1 MLDFILGKD
10 LARYVRAHRGL
21 LIVSMILTACS
32 AIFVVI
38 PAYLLQ
44 PFIDEGMK
52 SSTSPAT
59 WKIPWISLAFQGGFS
74 WKKTELVLI
83 QNISPNVLL
92 VILALVAFVSILF
105 KSLTLYLSQ
114 LAAAA
119 FSNRA
124 IRSMR
129 MDLFEKFVSLPLGF
143 YHKQKAGELL
153 SRSTAD
159 LTVMQDRIANILIGL
174 VENPLTA
181 LAFLSYVFLV
191 NYKLTLVVFIAVP
204 LIVGSVRL
212 FGRKVK
218 KHAREVQDTMSHVTA
233 SYQEALL
240 CLKVIQGF
248 CADHIEAARFRRQVN
263 ELYKNVM
270 RWNRWSLGLGPVMDS
285 TGFLIL
291 PGVLIVGKLF
301 FHHSLGELISLIYA
315 YSRVYSPVKSLARVN
330 NDLRT
335 LQGATER
342 VFGIMKTI
350 PDIRELPGALEMPR
364 HRESIE
370 FRNVSFAYDDHGI
383 PVLQD
388 ISLKIRA
395 GEMIAFVG
403 STGAGK
409 STLLEL
415 LPRFYDVTNGSISI
429 DGVDIR
435 RVTLSSLRRQISMV
449 SQEVL
454 LFHDTIANNIV
465 YGHPEKGM
473 EEIIEAAKAAHA
485 HDFILAQPKG
495 YDSVVGDR
503 GTLLSGGQRQRI
515 AIARAILAEP
525 SILILD
531 EAASALDAE
540 SETLVQEAIERL
552 KGGRTILVAAHRL
565 STIRKANMIYVLEGG
580 KILEFGSREDLLE
593 LNGRFRQLHD
603 IQFRA

>member
-10 LARYVRAHRGL
+10 LARYVRVHRGL
-21 LIVSMILTACS
+21 LAVSIILTACS
-32 AIFVVI
+32 AILVVI

-59 WKIPWISLAFQGGFS
+59 WKIPWISLAFEGGFS
-74 WKKTELVLI
+74 WKRTELVLI

-92 VILALVAFVSILF
+92 VLLALVAFAAMLF

-114 LAAAA
+114 LSAAA

-129 MDLFEKFVSLPLGF
+129 MDLFEKFVSLPPGF
-143 YHKQKAGELL
+143 YHRQKAGELL

-159 LTVMQDRIANILIGL
+159 LTVMQDRIANILIGF

-181 LAFLSYVFLV
+181 VAFLSYVFLV

-218 KHAREVQDTMSHVTA
+218 KHAAEVQDTLSHVTA
-233 SYQEALL
+233 SYQETLL

-248 CADHIEAARFRRQVN
+248 CADRIESERFRRAVN

-270 RWNRWSLGLGPVMDS
+270 KWNRWSLGLGPLMDT

-301 FHHSLGELISLIYA
+301 FHHTLGELISLIYA
-315 YSRVYSPVKSLARVN
+315 YSRVYAPVKSLARVN
-330 NDLRT
+330 NELRT
-335 LQGATER
+335 LQGATDR
-342 VFGIMKTI
+342 VFGIMKTN
-350 PDIRELPGALEMPR
+350 PDIRDRPRALEMPR
-364 HRESIE
+364 HGQSIE
-370 FRNVSFAYDDHGI
+370 FKHVSFAYEYGI

-388 ISLKIRA
+388 ISFKITA

-415 LPRFYDVTNGSISI
+415 LPRFYDVTAGSISI
-429 DGVDIR
+429 DGIDIR
-435 RVTLSSLRRQISMV
+435 NVTLRSLRRQISTV

-454 LFHDTIANNIV
+454 LFHDTIANNIR

-485 HDFILAQPKG
+485 HDFILAQPKA
-495 YDSVVGDR
+495 YESVVGDR

-540 SETLVQEAIERL
+540 SETLVQEAIDRL
-552 KGGRTILVAAHRL
+552 SGDLTILVAAHRL
-565 STIRKANMIYVLEGG
+565 STIRKANRIYVLEGG
-580 KILEFGSREDLLE
+580 RILEFGSREDLLE

-603 IQFRA
+603 FQFRA

>member
-1 MLDFILGKD
+1 MLDYILGKD
-10 LARYVRAHRGL
+10 LARYVRAHRS
-21 LIVSMILTACS
+21 LIICSMVLTACS
-32 AIFVVI
+32 ALFVVI

-52 SSTSPAT
+52 SGADPAT
-59 WKIPWISLAFQGGFS
+59 WKVPWLAFGFEDGFS
-74 WKKTELVLI
+74 VKKTEIILI
-83 QNISPNVLL
+83 RNVSPNVLL
-92 VILALVAFVSILF
+92 VLLSLVAFLAILF
-105 KSLTLYLSQ
+105 KSMALYLSQ

-129 MDLFEKFVSLPLGF
+129 IELFEKFIALPLSF
-143 YHKQKAGELL
+143 YHKRKAGELI

-159 LTVMQDRIANILIGL
+159 LTVMQERIANILIGL
-174 VENPLTA
+174 VEHPLTA
-181 LAFLSYVFLV
+181 LAFLSYVLLV
-191 NYKLTLVVFIAVP
+191 NFKLTLLVFFAAPV
-204 LIVGSVRL
+204 IVGSVRL

-218 KHAREVQDTMSHVTA
+218 KHSTRVQDAMAQVTA
-233 SYQEALL
+233 AYQETLL

-248 CADHIEAARFRRQVN
+248 CSDRIESERFRRLTDD
-263 ELYKNVM
+263 LYRNVM
-270 RWNRWSLGLGPVMDS
+270 KWNRWSLGLGPLMDS

-291 PGVLIVGKLF
+291 PGVLIVGKLYF
-301 FHHSLGELISLIYA
+301 EHSLGELISLIYA
-315 YSRVYSPVKSLARVN
+315 YSRVYGPVKSLARVN
-330 NDLRT
+330 NELRT

-350 PDIRELPGALEMPR
+350 PEIQDCSGALELPR

-370 FRNVSFAYDDHGI
+370 FKDVSFAYEPGI

-388 ISLKIRA
+388 ISLTIRA

-409 STLLEL
+409 STLLDL
-415 LPRFYDVTNGSISI
+415 IPRFYDVTGGSIRI
-429 DGVDIR
+429 DGIDIR
-435 RVTLSSLRRQISMV
+435 EVTLGSLRRQISTV

-454 LFHDTIANNIV
+454 LFHNTIADNIR
-465 YGHPEKGM
+465 YGHPEKGL
-473 EEIIEAAKAAHA
+473 EQVIEAAKAAHA
-485 HDFILAQPKG
+485 HDFIMTQPAG

-515 AIARAILAEP
+515 AIARAMLADP

-540 SETLVQEAIERL
+540 SETLVQEAIEKLR
-552 KGGRTILVAAHRL
+552 GGRTILVSAHRL
-565 STIRKANMIYVLEGG
+565 STIRKADRIYVLENGR
-580 KILEFGSREDLLE
+580 ILESGSRESLMT

>member
-1 MLDFILGKD
+1 MLNYILGKD
-10 LARYVRAHRGL
+10 LARYVRAHRS
-21 LIVSMILTACS
+21 LIICSMVLTACS
-32 AIFVVI
+32 ALFVVI

-52 SSTSPAT
+52 SGADPAT
-59 WKIPWISLAFQGGFS
+59 WKVPWLAFGFEDGFS
-74 WKKTELVLI
+74 VKKTEIILI
-83 QNISPNVLL
+83 RNVSPNVLL
-92 VILALVAFVSILF
+92 VLLSLVAFLAILF
-105 KSLTLYLSQ
+105 KSMALYLSQ

-129 MDLFEKFVSLPLGF
+129 IELFEKFIALPLGF
-143 YHKQKAGELL
+143 YHKRKAGELI

-159 LTVMQDRIANILIGL
+159 LTVMQERIANILIGL
-174 VENPLTA
+174 VEHPLTA
-181 LAFLSYVFLV
+181 LAFLSYVLLV
-191 NYKLTLVVFIAVP
+191 NFKLTLLVFFAAPV
-204 LIVGSVRL
+204 IVGSVRL

-218 KHAREVQDTMSHVTA
+218 KHSTRVQDAMAQVTA
-233 SYQEALL
+233 AYQETLL
-240 CLKVIQGF
+240 CLKVVQGF
-248 CADHIEAARFRRQVN
+248 CSDRIESERFRRLTDD
-263 ELYKNVM
+263 LYRNVM
-270 RWNRWSLGLGPVMDS
+270 KWNRWSLGLGPLMDS

-291 PGVLIVGKLF
+291 PGVLIVGKLYF
-301 FHHSLGELISLIYA
+301 EHSLGELISLIYA
-315 YSRVYSPVKSLARVN
+315 YSRVYGPVKSLARVN
-330 NDLRT
+330 NELRT

-350 PDIRELPGALEMPR
+350 PEIQDCSGALELPR

-370 FRNVSFAYDDHGI
+370 FKDVSFAYEPGI

-388 ISLKIRA
+388 ISLTIRA

-409 STLLEL
+409 STLLDL
-415 LPRFYDVTNGSISI
+415 IPRFYDVTGGSIRI
-429 DGVDIR
+429 DGIDIR
-435 RVTLSSLRRQISMV
+435 EVTLGSLRRQISTV

-454 LFHDTIANNIV
+454 LFHNTIADNIR
-465 YGHPEKGM
+465 YGHPEKGL
-473 EEIIEAAKAAHA
+473 EQVIEAAKAAHA
-485 HDFILAQPKG
+485 HDFIMTQPAG

-515 AIARAILAEP
+515 AIARAMLADP

-540 SETLVQEAIERL
+540 SETLVQEAIEKLR
-552 KGGRTILVAAHRL
+552 GGRTILVSAHRL
-565 STIRKANMIYVLEGG
+565 STIRKADRIYVLENGR
-580 KILEFGSREDLLE
+580 ILESGSRESLMT